1 MKALPWI
8 CALSLLA
15 NVALVAY
22 TVSRPPS
29 PAAPA
34 SASAARDQPAA
45 AVKPAPAADAPAAFV
60 RADTPLAKILDGTD
74 LTAVRTALEATG
86 LTEDDA
92 KAIIRTRIRESQK
105 AARDAIAQRRSPR
118 MDTWWYQDNEAD
130 QKFEEQRRADYK
142 VLNDGIT
149 QTLAAMFGAEPQQ
162 PESQKTH
169 EQAAFLPAAKRL
181 AVSEILRDY
190 DAMQREARPRNYS
203 GASLPSD
210 EEKIRFINEERRKDL
225 AAVLTPE
232 ELRAYDLR
240 NSDTARNLRWNLGT
254 MKPSLA
260 EFEAIYDADDLFRR
274 NFDTNGSGEKPPEFW
289 KKREEAQ
296 NAVTARLREQLGEE
310 RFVDY
315 ALSRSYSTGQV
326 NLAVERY
333 GLPKTTARTLWILRQ
348 EAGKEGKAIYDDS
361 KLNQEAKRAR
371 LAELAQSSREKLNRI
386 LDANAQAELKE
397 NDLVKWVDGLERKQ
411 IRIYSDLGNS
421 SSGYGL

>member
-1 MKALPWI
+1 MKALPLI

-15 NVALVAY
+15 NLALVAY
-22 TVSRPPS
+22 TVSRPPA
-29 PAAPA
+29 PVAPA
-34 SASAARDQPAA
+34 IASAATTRPAA
-45 AVKPAPAADAPAAFV
+45 ALIPEPDADAPSAFV
-60 RADTPLAKILDGTD
+60 RADTPLAKILDRND
-74 LTAVRTALEATG
+74 LPALRTALEATG

-105 AARDAIAQRRSPR
+105 AARDAISQRRSPR

-142 VLNDGIT
+142 VLNDGVT
-149 QTLAAMFGAEPQQ
+149 QTLASLFGPEPKQ

-169 EQAAFLPAAKRL
+169 EQAAFLPASKRL
-181 AVSEILRDY
+181 AVSAILQDY
-190 DAMQREARPRNYS
+190 DAMQREARPRNYNGS
-203 GASLPSD
+203 TLPSD
-210 EEKIRFINEERRKDL
+210 EEKVRFINAERRKDL

-240 NSDTARNLRWNLGT
+240 NSDTARNLRWNLGA
-254 MKPSLA
+254 MKPDLA
-260 EFEAIYDADDLFRR
+260 EFEAIYDSEDIMRR
-274 NFDTNGSGEKPPEFW
+274 NFDTSEGGEKPPDFW

-296 NAVTARLREQLGEE
+296 KAATARLREQLGEE

-333 GLPKTTARTLWILRQ
+333 GLPKTTARTLWTLRQ
-348 EAGKEGKAIYDDS
+348 ESGKAGKAIYDDP
-361 KLNQEAKRAR
+361 KLNLEAKRAR

-386 LDANAQAELKE
+386 LDATAQAELKS

-411 IRIYSDLGNS
+411 ITIYSDLGNS